1 MKQAR
6 LVLCMALFSLSQLV
20 KLPKIGARKL
30 IPFNFT
36 ELTHWDLGI
45 KDRNKVDSVEPT
57 GFVEGMEYPQLLP
70 YVVIRYKNKILN
82 YSRAKGTEARLHGT
96 RSIGFGGH
104 MDMTTL
110 PEDLAATL
118 QTECQREIQEEVGI
132 TLNNFHFSHFIVDY
146 TNSVG
151 SVHLGILA
159 VVDLTDEQYAAINID
174 ATEISDPRWEELGDI
189 FRHQYGYE
197 NWSQMVIEKLVQESE
212 SCLKSSV

>member
-6 LVLCMALFSLSQLV
+6 LVLCMALFSLNHLV
-20 KLPKIGARKL
+20 QLPKIGTRKL

-45 KDRNKVDSVEPT
+45 KDRNKVDSDEPT

-82 YSRAKGTEARLHGT
+82 YSRAKGAEARLHGT

-104 MDMTTL
+104 MDMATL
-110 PEDLAATL
+110 PEDLAASL

-132 TLNNFHFSHFIVDY
+132 TLSNFNFSHFIVDY

-159 VVDLTDEQYAAINID
+159 IVDLTDEQYAAINID
-174 ATEISDPRWEELGDI
+174 ATEISDPEWTSLEHLEAA
-189 FRHQYGYE
+189 YGRYE
-197 NWSQMVIEKLVQESE
+197 NWSQMAIEHLTEKAYA
-212 SCLKSSV
+212 